1 MMKHPFQSILIAIA
15 ASTAST
21 YPGLTSC
28 ELDLG
33 SETTP
38 ADQAESPIDDG
49 LSPSPEDT
57 VTIRFRNLT
66 VNEAIDVEFHASS
79 QPLVTLPDD
88 LLNAENLVTS
98 SIGVAGTGIIQP
110 LTEDTILYPCA
121 PDLTIGTAGGSFLDH
136 ETGEPRGSGTPRWVE
151 EGPLALCGGVV
162 TFEFAGDGTDFST
175 ILTVGR

>member
-1 MMKHPFQSILIAIA
+1 MKHPFQNILIAIF

-38 ADQAESPIDDG
+38 ADQTGSPIDDG
-49 LSPSPEDT
+49 ISPSSEES

-66 VNEAIDVEFHASS
+66 ANEAIDVEFHASS
-79 QPLVTLPDD
+79 QPLARLPDD
-88 LLNAENLVTS
+88 LLVAENLVTY

-110 LTEDTILYPCA
+110 LTEDTIVYPCS
-121 PDLTIGTAGGSFLDH
+121 PGLTIGTAGGSFMDS
-136 ETGEPRGSGTPRWVE
+136 ETGEPRGFGTPRWVE

-162 TFEFAGDGTDFST
+162 TFEFVGDDTDFST
-175 ILTVGR
+175 ILTVGH